1 MKHPCFLFSLRPLV
15 KMNWRNY
22 QGNYPLMKLITNCGL
37 NNQRTF
43 LPVLRPNLIRNNKY
57 KVILKS
63 LNCLNKLNYLLKV
76 VIWGGFV
83 KIHFQVVMKLS
94 VIINPFTP
102 KIWLLTLPSS
112 CSTYPCKLVERI
124 WG

>member
-1 MKHPCFLFSLRPLV
+1 MKHPFFLFSLRPLV

-43 LPVLRPNLIRNNKY
+43 LPVLQPNPIQNNKY

-63 LNCLNKLNYLLKV
+63 LNYLNKLNYLLKV
-76 VIWGGFV
+76 VIWGGFL
-83 KIHFQVVMKLS
+83 KIHFHVVMKLS

-102 KIWLLTLPSS
+102 KI
-112 CSTYPCKLVERI
+112 
-124 WG
+124 